1 MTESAAAASSDNSK
15 QYSADGTTPSRSI
28 GIGAFYLTDVFQLF
42 AVIAVIVLAFVF
54 PSFHFRGPGLTPA
67 PVTSVLTSVLW
78 FAVICGL
85 GGTAT
90 VEAAK
95 RLVGLRG
102 LYQRNQVVRWLAD
115 RTDADSNP
123 ELAQCELDSAL
134 GLPPKLSVDLV
145 KWLATHR
152 ANLPADLWAALPA
165 DPSTLPEGTAGAR
178 RFFFSEDRRKR
189 RALYDL
195 PIGQLVAQIGI
206 AAELALADPANYEAL
221 LTAIVGETPASRVH
235 VHTTATA
242 AGAVAHPAEN
252 AVAHP
257 AENRDAPVRQ
267 SQLLRAALDQLQ
279 ISVADRW
286 RRYVQGTALWLSG
299 AYGLALGYLLNM
311 PGRSVYVIAGLFIGG
326 FFAWLARD
334 LAGGVERWRR
344 Q

>member
-1 MTESAAAASSDNSK
+1 MTGSAAAASSDNTK
-15 QYSADGTTPSRSI
+15 QDSAAGITPSRSI

-42 AVIAVIVLAFVF
+42 AVIAIIVLAFAF
-54 PSFHFRGPGLTPA
+54 PSFHFRGTGLTPA

-85 GGTAT
+85 AGTAT

-115 RTDADSNP
+115 RTAADSNQ
-123 ELAQCELDSAL
+123 ELAQFELDYAL
-134 GLPPKLSVDLV
+134 GLPPKLSTDLV

-152 ANLPADLWAALPA
+152 ASLSPDLEAALAA
-165 DPSTLPEGTAGAR
+165 DAGIPPVRAAAR

-206 AAELALADPANYEAL
+206 AAELALADPTHYAAL
-221 LTAIVGETPASRVH
+221 LTAIVGETPASRVQ
-235 VHTTATA
+235 VPMTVTA
-242 AGAVAHPAEN
+242 AGAAAHPT
-252 AVAHP
+252 
-257 AENRDAPVRQ
+257 ENRDAPVRQ

-334 LAGGVERWRR
+334 LAAGIERWRR

>member
-15 QYSADGTTPSRSI
+15 QYSAAGTTPSRSI

-42 AVIAVIVLAFVF
+42 AVIAIIVLAFAF
-54 PSFHFRGPGLTPA
+54 PSFHFRGTGLTPV

-115 RTDADSNP
+115 RTDANSNP
-123 ELAQCELDSAL
+123 ELAQCELDYAL
-134 GLPPKLSVDLV
+134 GLPPKLSLDLV
-145 KWLATHR
+145 EWLATHR
-152 ANLPADLWAALPA
+152 ANLSADLRAALA
-165 DPSTLPEGTAGAR
+165 ANAGRLPRRAAAAR
-178 RFFFSEDRRKR
+178 QFFFSEDRRKR

-206 AAELALADPANYEAL
+206 AAELALADPTHYEAL
-221 LTAIVGETPASRVH
+221 LTAIVGETPASRVQ
-235 VHTTATA
+235 VRTTPLA
-242 AGAVAHPAEN
+242 AGAAAPSTED
-252 AVAHP
+252 
-257 AENRDAPVRQ
+257 RDAPVRQ

-334 LAGGVERWRR
+334 LAGGIERWRR

>member
-1 MTESAAAASSDNSK
+1 M
-15 QYSADGTTPSRSI
+15 
-28 GIGAFYLTDVFQLF
+28 
-42 AVIAVIVLAFVF
+42 
-54 PSFHFRGPGLTPA
+54 
-67 PVTSVLTSVLW
+67 
-78 FAVICGL
+78 
-85 GGTAT
+85 
-90 VEAAK
+90 
-95 RLVGLRG
+95 
-102 LYQRNQVVRWLAD
+102 RWLAD
-115 RTDADSNP
+115 RTDADSNQ
-123 ELAQCELDSAL
+123 ELAQFELDYAL

-152 ANLPADLWAALPA
+152 ANLSDDLGAAVA
-165 DPSTLPEGTAGAR
+165 AGTVPGRAAAAR
-178 RFFFSEDRRKR
+178 QFFFSEDRRKR

-206 AAELALADPANYEAL
+206 AAELALADPTHYAAL
-221 LTAIVGETPASRVH
+221 LTAIVRETPASRVQ
-235 VHTTATA
+235 VPATVTA
-242 AGAVAHPAEN
+242 AGAGAHPT
-252 AVAHP
+252 
-257 AENRDAPVRQ
+257 ENRDAPVRQ

-334 LAGGVERWRR
+334 LAGGIERWRR